1 MSRPRKKSDIVMFYR
16 DGESYLA
23 EFVLQNKH
31 YEVFEPSKKNAILD
45 PVFYWS
51 SLCFIKSSL
60 TGTCSV
66 KNPSKSIKVFIQQI
80 FAFYFSLRIKKL
92 CPKLVLTYIDNS
104 IYFHLTKAFCPNI
117 VFAAVQNGG
126 RHDWCATRYK
136 FNGYI
141 KYNVDHYFCFGRY
154 VRDNFMSH
162 SHSIGSYHIVG
173 SLLSSIFDSQPQALT
188 SNREKQYQICLVS
201 QWAAHLT
208 DAAAPPKDWP
218 SFPVVGDLLAR
229 YTGRYCQETNAS
241 VCVALRTTDIRERE
255 YFSRRISVPVVFFSS
270 SNRMDFSSYEAAH
283 RSDVVIGMNSTL
295 ITEMFSMKK
304 RVMFF
309 NPFGDQWLVPTKNIG
324 LWSLVSADYCDFKE
338 RLDVLS
344 SISDEDYLDLAME
357 EIDHNCYF
365 NSEESAKFLIESWIN
380 KFLKQDIFL
389 ATKK

>member
-1 MSRPRKKSDIVMFYR
+1 MSRLRKKPDIVMFYK
-16 DGESYLA
+16 DGENYLA
-23 EFVLQNKH
+23 EFVLQNKN
-31 YEVFEPSKKNAILD
+31 YVVFEPSKKNAVLD
-45 PVFYWS
+45 PLFYLS
-51 SLCFIKSSL
+51 SIYFITLCL
-60 TGTCSV
+60 TGTSSF
-66 KNPSKSIKVFIQQI
+66 KNPSKSIKVFFQRI
-80 FAFYFSLRIKKL
+80 FAFYFSLRVKKF

-117 VFAAVQNGG
+117 VFVAVQNGG
-126 RHDWCATRYK
+126 RHAWCATRYK
-136 FNGYI
+136 FNGCI

-162 SHSIGSYHIVG
+162 NHSIGSYHVVG
-173 SLLSSIFDSQPQALT
+173 SLLSSIFDSQT
-188 SNREKQYQICLVS
+188 ECSISKQEERYQICLIS

-218 SFPVVGDLLAR
+218 SFPVVSDLLAR
-229 YTGRYCQETNAS
+229 YIDRYCQEKNAS

-255 YFSRRISVPVVFFSS
+255 YFSRRISVPVVFSSS
-270 SNRMDFSSYEAAH
+270 SNRMDFSSYEAAN
-283 RSDVVIGMNSTL
+283 RSAVVIGMNSTL

-309 NPFGDQWLVPTKNIG
+309 NPFGDQWLLTTKNIG

-344 SISDEDYLDLAME
+344 VISDQDYLDLALG
-357 EIDHNCYF
+357 EINHNCYF
-365 NSEESAKFLIESWIN
+365 NSEGSARYLIESWIS
-380 KFLKQDIFL
+380 KFLKQDTFL